1 MATSTFAKRF
11 VVRPE
16 KASEFVEDMTKKVAP
31 TLTKDFSSKLH
42 HEKDLKESLRKALR

>member
-16 KASEFVEDMTKKVAP
+16 KANELVEEMTKKVAP
-31 TLTKDFSSKLH
+31 TLPRDFSSKLH
-42 HEKDLKESLRKALR
+42 HEKNLKERLRKILR